1 MRTKTVQANLLL
13 LLAATIWG
21 TAFVAQ
27 KAAMEHIAPIWF
39 SGLRFALGAVVI
51 LPLVLREKP
60 RKPVRLEDYAVG
72 VGIGLFLCVGIN
84 LQQIALQYTTVAN
97 SGFITGL
104 YVVLVPLFSLFHG
117 QRYGIGMWCGAILA
131 AVGLYFLSV
140 KEGLDINFGDLL
152 ILISAVLWAFQVI
165 ALSSYGMRLP
175 PMRLAMAQFVTC
187 AVLSTLVAAFREPI
201 AWTDIQGAG
210 GALLYCGV
218 LSVGVAF
225 TLQVVAQRYARAAH
239 AAIILSLEAIIA
251 ALAGWVAFGEM
262 LDSRAM
268 FGGALM
274 IVGTLLAQLS
284 PKTETL
290 QTQEG

>member
-175 PMRLAMAQFVTC
+175 PMRLAMAQFMTC
-187 AVLSTLVAAFREPI
+187 AVLSTLAAVFREPI